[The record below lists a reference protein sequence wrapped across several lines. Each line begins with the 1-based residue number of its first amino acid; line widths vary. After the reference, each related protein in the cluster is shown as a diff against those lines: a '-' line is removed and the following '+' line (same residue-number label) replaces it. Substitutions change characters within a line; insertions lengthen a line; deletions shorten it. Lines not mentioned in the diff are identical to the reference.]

1 MIQNQG
7 ELDINVTW
15 LNDTATAFYLGW
27 PGVESVLL
35 QPSEPTAPYAVLV
48 ENLELPLTKNG
59 VAAIRLKWTQVG
71 SSYTIAQDYG
81 DGWTPIAGTFPTTK
95 KNYTIDF
102 VLNEDGILIVGT
114 IDIEIELPS

>member
-1 MIQNQG
+1 MIENQG
-7 ELDINVTW
+7 ALDINVTW
-15 LNDTATAFYLGW
+15 LNKTATAFYLGW
-27 PGVESVLL
+27 PGAESVLL
-35 QPSEPTAPYAVLV
+35 EPYEPSGQYEVQV
-48 ENLELPLTKNG
+48 QDMELPLSKNG

>member
-1 MIQNQG
+1 MIENQG
-7 ELDINVTW
+7 ALDINVTW
-15 LNDTATAFYLGW
+15 LNNTATAFYLGW

-35 QPSEPTAPYAVLV
+35 EPSEPSGQYEVQV
-48 ENLELPLTKNG
+48 QDLELQLSKDG

>member
-1 MIQNQG
+1 MIEYQG
-7 ELDINVTW
+7 ALDINVTW
-15 LNDTATAFYLGW
+15 LNNTATAFYLGW

-35 QPSEPTAPYAVLV
+35 EPSEPSGQYEVQV
-48 ENLELPLTKNG
+48 QDLELPLSKDG